1 MALIITWIAYTV
13 TVVTVTSSSQSFH
26 WEGYG
31 LKLKVPAQ
39 SLPSHINSCKITLM
53 VSLSGLYQF
62 PDNTE
67 LVSPVFWLRCKP
79 QVQFEIPLSLEIEHC
94 APLENYSHLRMT
106 RALCSQK
113 DLPYLFKV
121 IPGGG
126 KFSRHSSYGVIG
138 LNHFSG
144 IAVGQEGSSD
154 RRYVSSVFYMG
165 PPRIRDIHFTVTH
178 DTSTHLTV
186 RDSTYA

>member
-1 MALIITWIAYTV
+1 M
-13 TVVTVTSSSQSFH
+13 TSSSQSFH

-53 VSLSGLYQF
+53 VSLSGQYQF

-94 APLENYSHLRMT
+94 APLENYSHLHMT

-113 DLPYLFKV
+113 DLPYQFKV
-121 IPGGG
+121 IPGG
-126 KFSRHSSYGVIG
+126 KFSKHCSYGVIG

-144 IAVGQEGSSD
+144 IGAIQEGSND
-154 RRYVSSVFYMG
+154 RRYWSSVFYMG
-165 PPRIRDIHFTVTH
+165 LPKNRHIHFTVTH
-178 DTSTHLTV
+178 RTPTHLTV
-186 RDSTYA
+186 RDTKYAYSV

>member
-1 MALIITWIAYTV
+1 M
-13 TVVTVTSSSQSFH
+13 TSSSQSFH

-53 VSLSGLYQF
+53 VSLSGQYQF

-67 LVSPVFWLRCKP
+67 LVSPVFWLRCEP

-94 APLENYSHLRMT
+94 APLKNYLHLRMT

-126 KFSRHSSYGVIG
+126 KFSKHSSYGVID

-144 IAVGQEGSSD
+144 IGVVQEGSNECLYWSN
-154 RRYVSSVFYMG
+154 VFYMG
-165 PPRIRDIHFTVTH
+165 PPKNRDIHFTVTH
-178 DTSTHLTV
+178 CTPTHLTV
-186 RDSTYA
+186 RE

>member
-1 MALIITWIAYTV
+1 M
-13 TVVTVTSSSQSFH
+13 VTVTNFSQSFH

-67 LVSPVFWLRCKP
+67 LVSPVFWLRCEPK
-79 QVQFEIPLSLEIEHC
+79 VQFEIPLSLEIEHC

-106 RALCSQK
+106 RALRSQNE
-113 DLPYLFKV
+113 LPYLFKV
-121 IPGGG
+121 IHGG
-126 KFSRHSSYGVIG
+126 KFSKHSSYGVIG
-138 LNHFSG
+138 LNHFCAF
-144 IAVGQEGSSD
+144 AVGQEGSNEC
-154 RRYVSSVFYMG
+154 RYWSSVFYMG
-165 PPRIRDIHFTVTH
+165 PPKNRHIHFTVTH
-178 DTSTHLTV
+178 RTPTHLTV
-186 RDSTYA
+186 RDTYN

>member
-1 MALIITWIAYTV
+1 M
-13 TVVTVTSSSQSFH
+13 VTVTSSSQSFH

-39 SLPSHINSCKITLM
+39 SLPSHINSCKITMM

-67 LVSPVFWLRCKP
+67 LVSPVFWLRCEP

-126 KFSRHSSYGVIG
+126 KFSKHSSYGVIG
-138 LNHFSG
+138 LNSFSG
-144 IAVGQEGSSD
+144 IGVVQEGSSD
-154 RRYVSSVFYMG
+154 RRYWSSVFYMD
-165 PPRIRDIHFTVTH
+165 PPEKRRIHFTVIHRTP
-178 DTSTHLTV
+178 THLTV
-186 RDSTYA
+186 RDRYESCALL